1 MVTTDLMS
9 GNVRSHQLIFYNID
23 TCTEIMSIET
33 AKLTFSVKIN
43 LKSGGDTKSFYF

>member
-33 AKLTFSVKIN
+33 TKLTFSVKIN
-43 LKSGGDTKSFYF
+43 LKSGGDTKSFYC